1 MVMSVALSKVSP
13 EFNLYEDAS
22 FGMIKKVSN
31 KNIIR
36 RQDSKNYYYA
46 NGSMYLIN
54 CKKTD
59 INLSKMK
66 KIKKIVM
73 NYTNS
78 IDLDDNFDWEI
89 AEMLLRKS

>member
-36 RQDSKNYYYA
+36 RQDSKNYYHA
-46 NGSMYLIN
+46 NGSMFN
-54 CKKTD
+54 
-59 INLSKMK
+59 
-66 KIKKIVM
+66 
-73 NYTNS
+73 
-78 IDLDDNFDWEI
+78 
-89 AEMLLRKS
+89 